1 MESKRSDKSNGVFAG
16 LIKYGLVVYTAIR
29 SIDLVMGTMPA
40 AIKMFALA
48 VVCGIDLAFLRW
60 DDYAAHK
67 AKSASQHT
75 VGAVMIV
82 VDLLGIGAALIADT
96 ATIVDPEG
104 SKQLIVTVA
113 MFGIPALV
121 LANIAALSAI
131 NQLDPDRKSAEELAR
146 HDREMAEERARHERE
161 AAREAQKTH
170 LGLEKLANDQRLKG
184 LQDHYMRA
192 QALVGGASNDNGHTA
207 AMGTLA
213 TDGEP
218 AGEVVSVPKGKRR
231 V

>member
-1 MESKRSDKSNGVFAG
+1 MNTQRQDKSNGVFAG

-29 SIDLVMGTMPA
+29 SIDLVMGTMPD

-48 VVCGIDLAFLRW
+48 VVCAIDLAFLMW

-67 AKSASQHT
+67 AKSAAQHT

-96 ATIVDPEG
+96 ATIVDPIG
-104 SKQLIVTVA
+104 SKDLIVTVA

-131 NQLDPDRKSAEELAR
+131 NQLDPDRRAAEDLSR
-146 HDREMAEERARHERE
+146 HERDMAAMRATHERE
-161 AAREAQKTH
+161 AAMATQQTH

-184 LQDHYMRA
+184 LQDHYMRL
-192 QALVGGASNDNGHTA
+192 QLPGGGANGGNGHTA
-207 AMGTLA
+207 AMSTMA
-213 TDGEP
+213 ADGE
-218 AGEVVSVPKGKRR
+218 AVGEVVPAPKVRR
-231 V
+231 IV

>member
-1 MESKRSDKSNGVFAG
+1 MNTQRHDKSNGVFAS

-29 SIDLVMGTMPA
+29 SIDLVMGTMPTS
-40 AIKMFALA
+40 IKMFALA
-48 VVCGIDLAFLRW
+48 VVCGIDLAFLMW

-96 ATIVDPEG
+96 ATIVDPVG

-131 NQLDPDRKSAEELAR
+131 NQLDPDRKSAEELS
-146 HDREMAEERARHERE
+146 RHERDMSAMR
-161 AAREAQKTH
+161 AAHEREGALETQKTH
-170 LGLEKLANDQRLKG
+170 LSLEKLANDERLRG
-184 LQDHYMRA
+184 LQDHYRRS
-192 QALVGGASNDNGHTA
+192 QVPGGGHGSGNGHTA
-207 AMGTLA
+207 AMA
-213 TDGEP
+213 TMAAEGEERF
-218 AGEVVSVPKGKRR
+218 APK
-231 V
+231 

>member
-1 MESKRSDKSNGVFAG
+1 MSIQRHDKSNGVFAS
-16 LIKYGLVVYTAIR
+16 LIKYGLVVYTGIR
-29 SIDLVMGTMPA
+29 SIDLVVGTMPD

-48 VVCGIDLAFLRW
+48 VVCAIDLAFLMW

-67 AKSASQHT
+67 AKSGSQHT

-104 SKQLIVTVA
+104 SRQLIVTVA

-131 NQLDPDRKSAEELAR
+131 NQLDPDRKSAEELSR
-146 HDREMAEERARHERE
+146 HEREMAAARAAHERE
-161 AAREAQKTH
+161 AAIESQKTH
-170 LGLEKLANDQRLKG
+170 LGLERLANDQRLRD
-184 LQDHYMRA
+184 LQDHYRRG
-192 QALVGGASNDNGHTA
+192 LVPGAGKSSDNGHTA
-207 AMGTLA
+207 AMSTLA
-213 TDGEP
+213 A
-218 AGEVVSVPKGKRR
+218 AGEDRSGPK
-231 V
+231 

>member
-1 MESKRSDKSNGVFAG
+1 MEIKRQDKSNGVFAG
-16 LIKYGLVVYTAIR
+16 LIKYGLVVYTGIR
-29 SIDLVMGTMPA
+29 SIDLVVSTMPA
-40 AIKMFALA
+40 AIKVFALA
-48 VVCGIDLAFLRW
+48 VVCGLDLAFLMW

-96 ATIVDPEG
+96 ATIVDPVG

-146 HDREMAEERARHERE
+146 HDREMLEERARHDRE
-161 AAREAQKTH
+161 AAREAQRTQ

-192 QALVGGASNDNGHTA
+192 QALIGGAGGNNGHTKVMDAPA
-207 AMGTLA
+207 AG
-213 TDGEP
+213 GEGLP
-218 AGEVVSVPKGKRR
+218 GPKA
-231 V
+231 

>member
-1 MESKRSDKSNGVFAG
+1 MNTQRHDKSNGVFAS

-48 VVCGIDLAFLRW
+48 VVCGIDLAFLMW

-67 AKSASQHT
+67 AKSAAQHT

-82 VDLLGIGAALIADT
+82 IDLLGIGAALIADT
-96 ATIVDPEG
+96 ATIVDPVG
-104 SKQLIVTVA
+104 SKDLIVTVA

-131 NQLDPDRKSAEELAR
+131 NQLDPDRKAAEELS
-146 HDREMAEERARHERE
+146 RHERDM
-161 AAREAQKTH
+161 AAMRAAHDRDAALEDQRTH
-170 LGLEKLANDQRLKG
+170 LGLEKLANGERLRN
-184 LQDHYMRA
+184 LQDHYRRG
-192 QALVGGASNDNGHTA
+192 QAPGGGNGGGNGHTKAMSALA
-207 AMGTLA
+207 A
-213 TDGEP
+213 DGD
-218 AGEVVSVPKGKRR
+218 SQTFPK